1 MKKIILRRAAL
12 GAPIGLAVS
21 YLVTVAV
28 SLGWGGGDYLPCMP
42 ELVALAGSESGAVAL
57 QAAAACFVGA
67 GFAGSSAVWEMERWS
82 LARQTGVY
90 FLLLSLFMLPAAWAM
105 HWMRHSPAGA
115 ALYFGVFALL
125 FALFWAAGLLAGRRS
140 VRRLNAR
147 ITERRREAPAQ
158 TQP

>member
-42 ELVALAGSESGAVAL
+42 ELVALAGSE
-57 QAAAACFVGA
+57 
-67 GFAGSSAVWEMERWS
+67 AVWEMERWS

-90 FLLLSLFMLPAAWAM
+90 FLLLSLFMLPAAWVM